1 MQVEAQ
7 QIIPVKIEM
16 EEKEAII
23 AILKNRGWWRNN
35 IFVKDEKI
43 FVTEDE
49 LEKVMSDDPKDA
61 ELFVLLASV
70 LAIVDNDD
78 Q

>member
-23 AILKNRGWWRNN
+23 AILKNRSWWRED
-35 IFVKDEKI
+35 IFAKDEKI
-43 FVTEDE
+43 FVLEDG
-49 LEKVMSDDPKDA
+49 LEKAISDDPQDA
-61 ELFVLLASV
+61 ELFMLLARV
-70 LAIVDNDD
+70 LDIVDND